1 MAIDLLC
8 FLKFNSLHRNEK
20 TAGFYESILD
30 FVLTAPGF
38 ARVQFNDHMFV
49 KFVGNFVKRISM

>member
-1 MAIDLLC
+1 MFFEVQFI
-8 FLKFNSLHRNEK
+8 HRNEK
-20 TAGFYESILD
+20 TAGFYDSILD

-49 KFVGNFVKRISM
+49 KFVSNFVKRISM

>member
-8 FLKFNSLHRNEK
+8 FFEVQFIHRNEK
-20 TAGFYESILD
+20 SAGFYDSILD
-30 FVLTAPGF
+30 LVLTAPGF